1 VGCEAVFLNL
11 CFVLEIN
18 KPLGV
23 LFQGSVWMKKYW
35 SLRALA
41 VACGCHLVG
50 GVCLG
55 QEVVETQTQTQVQVQ
70 VVGEGEGPGSKKS
83 EVRVVQVQSTK
94 PEEMVARI
102 EKTLKESGLDEEA
115 RKKVVE
121 QVKELAAKV
130 PGGKP
135 MVMAIQSRK
144 GDTDAKAEGGPQI
157 QVQVQAVPEGQ
168 QQNEEVESQ
177 QMIFVDGD
185 GKQHKVQVIRKG
197 VPQIQG
203 GRVQVQM
210 IPQAAGGNGPQAVPQ
225 AIPPLPPNGK
235 LAPGNVQPFPL
246 AVPMNAQPFP
256 VDIPMMVQGFPLQ
269 AQVQLGQAIQGGNRY
284 ALGVSLEPPAGD
296 ESAPGLVI
304 KEVMD
309 NSAASEAGLE
319 PGDRIVV
326 IDGED
331 VESVEQ
337 VVELVQKAGAD
348 DKTMDL
354 VVQRGGG
361 DEEKQIEVKP
371 RASALP
377 QGIEQLEN
385 MLQQIPGGIGAGGGF
400 FVPQGVPGAGWNVG
414 GEALEEVKAEL
425 KSIRED
431 LQEIKEMLA
440 EIKAM
445 EEEDEEDD
453 DD

>member
-1 VGCEAVFLNL
+1 
-11 CFVLEIN
+11 
-18 KPLGV
+18 
-23 LFQGSVWMKKYW
+23 
-35 SLRALA
+35 
-41 VACGCHLVG
+41 
-50 GVCLG
+50 
-55 QEVVETQTQTQVQVQ
+55 
-70 VVGEGEGPGSKKS
+70 
-83 EVRVVQVQSTK
+83 
-94 PEEMVARI
+94 
-102 EKTLKESGLDEEA
+102 
-115 RKKVVE
+115 
-121 QVKELAAKV
+121 
-130 PGGKP
+130 
-135 MVMAIQSRK
+135 MVMAVQSRK
-144 GDTDAKAEGGPQI
+144 GEGAAKEGRAPEV
-157 QVQVQAVPEGQ
+157 QVQVQAVPQ
-168 QQNEEVESQ
+168 VPQQNEAVESQ
-177 QMIFVDGD
+177 QMVFVDED
-185 GKQHKVQVIRKG
+185 GKQHTVQVIRKG
-197 VPQIQG
+197 APQIQG

-210 IPQAAGGNGPQAVPQ
+210 IPPARGGNAPAAVPQ
-225 AIPPLPPNGK
+225 VIPPLPPM
-235 LAPGNVQPFPL
+235 APGNVQAIPL
-246 AVPMNAQPFP
+246 NV
-256 VDIPMMVQGFPLQ
+256 PMMVQGFPLQ
-269 AQVQLGQAIQGGNRY
+269 AQVQLGQAIQVGNRF
-284 ALGVSLEPPAGD
+284 ALGVSLEPPAED

-304 KEVMD
+304 KEVME

-354 VVQRGGG
+354 VIQRG

-371 RASALP
+371 RASALALP

-385 MLQQIPGGIGAGGGF
+385 MLQQIPGGMGGAGGF
-400 FVPQGVPGAGWNVG
+400 FVPQGIPGGGWNVG

>member
-1 VGCEAVFLNL
+1 
-11 CFVLEIN
+11 
-18 KPLGV
+18 
-23 LFQGSVWMKKYW
+23 
-35 SLRALA
+35 
-41 VACGCHLVG
+41 
-50 GVCLG
+50 
-55 QEVVETQTQTQVQVQ
+55 
-70 VVGEGEGPGSKKS
+70 
-83 EVRVVQVQSTK
+83 VVQVQSTK
-94 PEEMVARI
+94 PEEVVDRI
-102 EKTLKESGLDEEA
+102 EKMLKESGLDDEA
-115 RKKVVE
+115 RKKVLE
-121 QVKELAAKV
+121 QVKQLAAKA
-130 PGGKP
+130 PGGQP
-135 MVMAIQSRK
+135 MVMAVQSRK
-144 GDTDAKAEGGPQI
+144 GEGAAKKDGGPEV
-157 QVQVQAVPEGQ
+157 QVQVQAVPQGQ

-177 QMIFVDGD
+177 QMIFVDED
-185 GKQHKVQVIRKG
+185 GKKHTVQVIRKG
-197 VPQIQG
+197 APAIQG

-210 IPQAAGGNGPQAVPQ
+210 IPPAADGNRPEAVPPV
-225 AIPPLPPNGK
+225 IPPLPPNGQ
-235 LAPGNVQPFPL
+235 LAPGNVQAFPL
-246 AVPMNAQPFP
+246 NVPM
-256 VDIPMMVQGFPLQ
+256 VVQGLPLQ
-269 AQVQLGQAIQGGNRY
+269 AEVRLGQAIQGGNRY

-296 ESAPGLVI
+296 ESAAGLVI

-354 VVQRGGG
+354 VIQRG

-371 RASALP
+371 RASALALP

-385 MLQQIPGGIGAGGGF
+385 MLQQIPGGMGGAGGF
-400 FVPQGVPGAGWNVG
+400 FVPQGIPGGGWNVG

>member
-1 VGCEAVFLNL
+1 MR
-11 CFVLEIN
+11 
-18 KPLGV
+18 K
-23 LFQGSVWMKKYW
+23 WW
-35 SLRALA
+35 SLKA
-41 VACGCHLVG
+41 VALVCGCQAVG

-55 QEVVETQTQTQVQVQ
+55 QETVETQTQTQVQVQ
-70 VVGEGEGPGSKKS
+70 VLDQGDGAGSKKS

-94 PEEMVARI
+94 PEEVVDRI
-102 EKTLKESGLDEEA
+102 EKMLKESGLDDEA
-115 RKKVVE
+115 RKKVLE
-121 QVKELAAKV
+121 QVKQLAAKA
-130 PGGKP
+130 PGGQP
-135 MVMAIQSRK
+135 MVMAVQSRK
-144 GDTDAKAEGGPQI
+144 GEGAAKKDGGPEV
-157 QVQVQAVPEGQ
+157 QVQVQAVPQGQ

-177 QMIFVDGD
+177 QMIFVDED
-185 GKQHKVQVIRKG
+185 GKKHTVQVIRKG
-197 VPQIQG
+197 APAIQG

-210 IPQAAGGNGPQAVPQ
+210 IPPAADGNRPEAVPPV
-225 AIPPLPPNGK
+225 IPPLPPNGQ
-235 LAPGNVQPFPL
+235 LAPGNVQAFPL
-246 AVPMNAQPFP
+246 NVPM
-256 VDIPMMVQGFPLQ
+256 VVQGLPLQ
-269 AQVQLGQAIQGGNRY
+269 AEVRLGQAIQGGNRY

-296 ESAPGLVI
+296 ESAAGLVI

-354 VVQRGGG
+354 VIQRG

-371 RASALP
+371 RASALALP

-385 MLQQIPGGIGAGGGF
+385 MLQQIPGGMGGAGGF
-400 FVPQGVPGAGWNVG
+400 FVPQGIPGGGWNVG